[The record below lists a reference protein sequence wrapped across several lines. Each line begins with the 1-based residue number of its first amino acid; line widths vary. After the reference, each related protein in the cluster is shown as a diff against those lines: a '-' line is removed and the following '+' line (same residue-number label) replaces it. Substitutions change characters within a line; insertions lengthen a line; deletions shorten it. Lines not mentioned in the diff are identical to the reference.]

1 MATHNVVVPQPM
13 EQSIDDL
20 VSTGRYQ
27 NFSEVVRAGIRML
40 LEHEAAEAARL
51 EALRNATS
59 VGIMQVE
66 AGQYDEIDPANL
78 AAYLN
83 NLGRLAGEK
92 HE

>member
-1 MATHNVVVPQPM
+1 MATHNVVVPKPM

-66 AGQYDEIDPANL
+66 AGQYDEIDPTNL
-78 AAYLN
+78 AAYLDK
-83 NLGRLAGEK
+83 LGRLAGEK
-92 HE
+92 A

>member
-1 MATHNVVVPQPM
+1 MATHNVVVPKPM

-40 LEHEAAEAARL
+40 LEHEAAESARL

-59 VGIMQVE
+59 VAMMQIE
-66 AGQYDEIDPANL
+66 AALYDEVDPSNL
-78 AAYLN
+78 AAYLKS
-83 NLGRLAGEK
+83 LGRIPSEQA
-92 HE
+92 

>member
-1 MATHNVVVPQPM
+1 MATHNVVVPKPM

-20 VSTGRYQ
+20 VNTGRYQ

-51 EALRNATS
+51 EALRTATS

-66 AGQYDEIDPANL
+66 AGQYDEIDPTSL
-78 AAYLN
+78 AAYLD
-83 NLGRLAGEK
+83 NLGRLAGDK
-92 HE
+92 A

>member
-1 MATHNVVVPQPM
+1 MATHNVVVPKLM
-13 EQSIDDL
+13 EQYIDDL
-20 VSTGRYQ
+20 VNTGRYQ

-66 AGQYDEIDPANL
+66 AGLYDEIDTANM
-78 AAYLN
+78 AAYLD
-83 NLGRLAGEK
+83 NLGRPASDK
-92 HE
+92 A

>member
-1 MATHNVVVPQPM
+1 MATHNVVVPKPM

-20 VSTGRYQ
+20 VNTGRYQ

-78 AAYLN
+78 TAYLDG
-83 NLGRLAGEK
+83 LGRLAGVK
-92 HE
+92 V

>member
-1 MATHNVVVPQPM
+1 MATHNVVVPKPM

-20 VSTGRYQ
+20 VNTGRYQ

-66 AGQYDEIDPANL
+66 AGQYDEIDLANL
-78 AAYLN
+78 TAYLDS
-83 NLGRLAGEK
+83 LGRLAGDK
-92 HE
+92 V

>member
-1 MATHNVVVPQPM
+1 MATHNVVLPKPM

-27 NFSEVVRAGIRML
+27 NFSEVMRAGIRML
-40 LEHEAAEAARL
+40 LEHEAAETARL

-59 VGIMQVE
+59 VGIMQLE
-66 AGQYDEIDPANL
+66 AGQFEEVDTADL

-83 NLGRLAGEK
+83 TLGRLSGDKA
-92 HE
+92 

>member
-1 MATHNVVVPQPM
+1 MATHNVVVPKPM

-66 AGQYDEIDPANL
+66 AGQYDEIDPTNL
-78 AAYLN
+78 AAYLDK
-83 NLGRLAGEK
+83 LGRLAGDK
-92 HE
+92 A

>member
-1 MATHNVVVPQPM
+1 MATHNVVVPKPM

-20 VSTGRYQ
+20 VNTGRYQ

-66 AGQYDEIDPANL
+66 AGQYEEVDPINL
-78 AAYLN
+78 AAYFDT
-83 NLGRLAGEK
+83 LGRLASDEA
-92 HE
+92 

>member
-1 MATHNVVVPQPM
+1 MATHNVVVPKPM
-13 EQSIDDL
+13 EKSIDDL
-20 VSTGRYQ
+20 VNTGRYQ

-66 AGQYDEIDPANL
+66 AGQYDEIDPSNL
-78 AAYLN
+78 AAYLD
-83 NLGRLAGEK
+83 NLGRLAGDK
-92 HE
+92 A

>member
-1 MATHNVVVPQPM
+1 MATHNVVVPKPM

-66 AGQYDEIDPANL
+66 AGQYDEIDPTNL
-78 AAYLN
+78 AAYLDK
-83 NLGRLAGEK
+83 LARLAGEK
-92 HE
+92 A